1 MAIQIDEDIT
11 CTEEFL
17 LLWLIDSS
25 PARCAHDLH
34 DQVVAFIRSA
44 ALCKRSRP
52 IYDALPPGERLSCA
66 FSLATRVREAFTRR
80 IPLGS
85 GRSRLVVQTS
95 CLAGCPCG
103 RGPGLPGSG
112 PVVVY
117 VDPA

>member
-25 PARCAHDLH
+25 AARRALDLH
-34 DQVVAFIRSA
+34 DQVIAFIRSA

-52 IYDALPPGERLSCA
+52 IYDALPPGERLNVA
-66 FSLATRVREAFTRR
+66 FSLGANVLQAFHRR

-85 GRSRLVVQTS
+85 GRSRLVVETS
-95 CLAGCPCG
+95 CLRSCPCG
-103 RGPGLPGSG
+103 RGPGRPGSG